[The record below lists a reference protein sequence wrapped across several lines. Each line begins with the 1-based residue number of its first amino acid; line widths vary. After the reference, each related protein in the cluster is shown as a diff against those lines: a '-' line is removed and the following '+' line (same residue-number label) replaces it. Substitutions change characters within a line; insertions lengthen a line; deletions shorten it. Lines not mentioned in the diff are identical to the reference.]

1 MTSCMKGKMTY
12 GYGGGYTGVC
22 EGQWMNDKRQGK
34 GKETSANGDV
44 YEGDFINNK
53 KHGKGKMTYS
63 NGTVYKEHWIR
74 NRMIAGSQI
83 S

>member
-1 MTSCMKGKMTY
+1 MIRGK
-12 GYGGGYTGVC
+12 
-22 EGQWMNDKRQGK
+22 E
-34 GKETSANGDV
+34 KETSANGDV

-53 KHGKGKMTYS
+53 KHGKGKTTYS
-63 NGTVYKEHWIR
+63 NGTVYKENWIR